1 MYYDVHSTQGQIFL
15 AVPKRNNRKNS
26 MGKTF
31 MGVDA
36 ANIFFD
42 TFVVIIFETEGRVTL
57 ILLRGGYK
65 FGAKD
70 MTHAH
75 IHTHTQNID
84 IKHIHI

>member
-1 MYYDVHSTQGQIFL
+1 
-15 AVPKRNNRKNS
+15 

-36 ANIFFD
+36 ANSFFD
-42 TFVVIIFETEGRVTL
+42 TFVVISFEGEGRVTL

-70 MTHAH
+70 ATHAH
-75 IHTHTQNID
+75 IHTHTQT
-84 IKHIHI
+84 HSHMHM